1 MSSSFHTLEE
11 GMRIILY
18 LLFLQEP
25 LAFPTSC
32 SLQLHG
38 RWARRRPKSSAR
50 CLRRPGLGLT
60 SPWRTRLQTEGGV
73 RGTWASR
80 SPFIPAWVCKPLNL
94 ARGRGLHA
102 LICASLPFSF
112 PCLSLSLWIFLS
124 LIFSLFSHFSMRFLI
139 LTTRWKEV
147 VLLWA
152 SLNLYKMKRKK
163 GKDSNPLLRGWG
175 DSKNRWWIEM
185 KMSFDDYV
193 LWFAMTLDFS
203 CGACWRNLIFLIQQ
217 DFKHQK

>member
-32 SLQLHG
+32 SLQLHW

-60 SPWRTRLQTEGGV
+60 GPRQTGLQTEGGV

-80 SPFIPAWVCKPLNL
+80 SPFIPAPVCKRLNVE
-94 ARGRGLHA
+94 RGSGLHA
-102 LICASLPFSF
+102 LICASLQRYPFLF
-112 PCLSLSLWIFLS
+112 PVSL
-124 LIFSLFSHFSMRFLI
+124 R
-139 LTTRWKEV
+139 E
-147 VLLWA
+147 
-152 SLNLYKMKRKK
+152 SLNLPVS
-163 GKDSNPLLRGWG
+163 DFLTLFPLFHEIPHPRHQMNGG
-175 DSKNRWWIEM
+175 RSA
-185 KMSFDDYV
+185 MSV
-193 LWFAMTLDFS
+193 S
-203 CGACWRNLIFLIQQ
+203 
-217 DFKHQK
+217 

>member
-38 RWARRRPKSSAR
+38 CWARRRPKSSAR
-50 CLRRPGLGLT
+50 RLRRPGLGLT
-60 SPWRTRLQTEGGV
+60 SPWRTRHQTEGGV

-80 SPFIPAWVCKPLNL
+80 SPFIPARVCKPLNL

-102 LICASLPFSF
+102 LISASLQCYPFLF
-112 PCLSLSLWIFLS
+112 PLSLL
-124 LIFSLFSHFSMRFLI
+124 
-139 LTTRWKEV
+139 
-147 VLLWA
+147 A
-152 SLNLYKMKRKK
+152 SLNLPVSDFLTLFPLFHEIPHPRHQMK
-163 GKDSNPLLRGWG
+163 G
-175 DSKNRWWIEM
+175 DRSA
-185 KMSFDDYV
+185 MSV
-193 LWFAMTLDFS
+193 S
-203 CGACWRNLIFLIQQ
+203 
-217 DFKHQK
+217 